1 MRVLRLNRNRIA
13 SQFDDQIYRAKTQI
27 GRVVQQSP
35 GNPLFYLRGV
45 VSRLFFSQGC
55 GSSEMAAEEEKQEG
69 KGFTVQ
75 DRRRFSPETGE
86 AREDAAEAQEAANQ
100 ASPQTTAAQ
109 ERVESAAQP
118 DALPEI
124 DFSTFVISLSTQVLM
139 HLGEIANPVSGNVEA
154 DISVAKQMIDIL
166 AMLNEKTRGN
176 LNANEAQLMEGILFD
191 LRMKYVEAVK
201 KR

>member
-1 MRVLRLNRNRIA
+1 
-13 SQFDDQIYRAKTQI
+13 
-27 GRVVQQSP
+27 
-35 GNPLFYLRGV
+35 
-45 VSRLFFSQGC
+45 
-55 GSSEMAAEEEKQEG
+55 MAPEEEKQEG

-86 AREDAAEAQEAANQ
+86 AREDGVEAANQ
-100 ASPQTTAAQ
+100 ASQQATAAQ
-109 ERVESAAQP
+109 EREDGAAQAN
-118 DALPEI
+118 ALPEI

-139 HLGEIANPVSGNVEA
+139 HLGEIANPASGKVEA

-166 AMLNEKTRGN
+166 AMLSDKTRGN